1 MPEGFFVQLCAEF
14 CVDHS
19 RTTKKQEKDMSTQ
32 YKKLYRSRENRML
45 GGVCGGLGEYFDID
59 PTLVRLLFI
68 LGAFLGIPG
77 ALVLVYLAM
86 LIIVPQET
94 PEVSVVQEA

>member
-1 MPEGFFVQLCAEF
+1 
-14 CVDHS
+14 
-19 RTTKKQEKDMSTQ
+19 MSTQ
-32 YKKLYRSRENRML
+32 YKKLYRSRENRLL

-68 LGAFLGIPG
+68 VGAFLGIPG

-94 PEVSVVQEA
+94 SVVQEA

>member
-1 MPEGFFVQLCAEF
+1 
-14 CVDHS
+14 
-19 RTTKKQEKDMSTQ
+19 MSNQ
-32 YKKLYRSRENRML
+32 YKKLYRSRENRMI

-77 ALVLVYLAM
+77 ALVLIYLIM
-86 LIIVPQET
+86 LIIVPQKTEAA
-94 PEVSVVQEA
+94 PVVQSA

>member
-1 MPEGFFVQLCAEF
+1 
-14 CVDHS
+14 
-19 RTTKKQEKDMSTQ
+19 MSNQ

-77 ALVLVYLAM
+77 ALVLIYLVM
-86 LIIVPQET
+86 LIIVPQDT
-94 PEVSVVQEA
+94 PAVLAAQDA